1 MNKHVVAVGIISYE
15 DYKRRT
21 MAIAQGS
28 YRPKPDEP
36 KIWFE
41 SLETMVKVLNSKNQQ
56 LLQIILEQQPESIR
70 VLEKLT
76 GRSRHNLSETL
87 HLMER
92 YGIVELEKHNGS
104 LKPIVKATDF
114 RVEFGLHHPFE
125 HAVS

>member
-1 MNKHVVAVGIISYE
+1 MIKHVVSVGIISYE
-15 DYKRRT
+15 NYKHRT
-21 MAIAQGS
+21 TAIAQGA
-28 YRPKPDEP
+28 YRPKTGEP

-41 SLETMVKVLNSKNQQ
+41 SLEMMVKVLNSKNQQ

-92 YGIVELEKHNGS
+92 YGIVELQKHNGS
-104 LKPIVKATDF
+104 LKPVVKATDF